1 MTDNIM
7 NYKKNTSEPFKT
19 FTWACQWRIVNRK
32 LRI

>member
-7 NYKKNTSEPFKT
+7 DYRKDESEPFKT
-19 FTWACQWRIVNRK
+19 FTWAWQWKIVNQK